1 MIVSKQFIGLLP
13 LLILMLN
20 SIFLFIFISFKKD
33 LNLIKNLSIIGFLL
47 SFISLFLIKNNIPI
61 NIGTILSINF
71 FSILYFSI
79 FLLVGLCSSIFFSDH
94 KKKCVKNPENFYLLI
109 NLSIIGSMF
118 AIISNHMISMFV
130 GMELMSLPMLALSG
144 YFINEKTSIE
154 SALKYLVLSTL
165 SSCFLL
171 FGMALI
177 YCFSGHLNFFYF
189 NELSIFNF
197 YHNNKVI
204 LFSWCFILTGFGIK
218 TAIFPFHLWSPNIYK
233 GISFPSL
240 LFFSTI
246 SKIVL
251 FIILIN
257 FSMFFPKKF
266 FYDLF
271 LIIQIFSFFSI
282 VLGSI
287 MALFEKNIRKLIA
300 YSSIAYFG
308 SLLITIITVF
318 NSKYALI
325 AFGIN
330 IINYIFSNI
339 VFLGALN
346 IISAIDKNHYHNNN
360 FFYKG
365 LFWRNPILAMLITVS
380 IFSFSGIP
388 FTIGFF
394 GKFYLFLLI
403 IQQKLWLI
411 GLSLLLG
418 STLGMFYY
426 LRILVNIF
434 SKKNIFNETFLLS
447 KSSISNTWMF
457 TFSGILILTLTIMI
471 LFFGIYPNFLINIL
485 SI

>member
-20 SIFLFIFISFKKD
+20 SSILFLFISLKKD
-33 LNLIKNLSIIGFLL
+33 LILIKNVNILGYVL
-47 SFISLFLIKNNIPI
+47 SFLSLFLMNKDVFI
-61 NIGTILSINF
+61 NIGTIFSINF
-71 FSILYFSI
+71 FSIIYFSI

-94 KKKCVKNPENFYLLI
+94 KKQCVQNPENFYLLI
-109 NLSIIGSMF
+109 NLSVIGSMF

-130 GMELMSLPMLALSG
+130 GIELMSLPMLALSG

-177 YCFSGHLNFFYF
+177 YCISGHLNFFHF

-197 YHNNKVI
+197 YNNNKII

-233 GISFPSL
+233 GVSFPSL

-257 FSMFFPKKF
+257 FAIFFPKKI
-266 FYDLF
+266 FYDLL
-271 LIIQIFSFFSI
+271 LIIKMFSFFSI

-308 SLLITIITVF
+308 SLLISVITVLS
-318 NSKYALI
+318 SKHALI
-325 AFGIN
+325 AFGVN
-330 IINYIFSNI
+330 IINYIFSSI
-339 VFLGALN
+339 VFLGVLN
-346 IISAIDKNHYHNNN
+346 IISANDKNHYHDDD

-365 LFWRNPILAMLITVS
+365 LFWRNRILAILITTS
-380 IFSFSGIP
+380 IFSLAGIP
-388 FTIGFF
+388 LTIGFF
-394 GKFYLFLLI
+394 SKFYLFFLI
-403 IQQKLWLI
+403 IQQKLWFL
-411 GLSLLLG
+411 GFSLLLA
-418 STLGMFYY
+418 STLGMYYY

-434 SKKNIFNETFLLS
+434 SRKNIFNKNILL
-447 KSSISNTWMF
+447 KENKISNNWAF
-457 TFSGILILTLTIMI
+457 TFSGILIVISTIII
-471 LFFGIYPNFLINIL
+471 LFFGINPNFLINIF